1 MEFKY
6 IALIACVILGIVLL
20 FFEYRRKN
28 RSYLYARLAATVVL
42 VVCLA
47 LLIFPV
53 QYEVTEVPN
62 SHSINLLTTGTPKD
76 EVLVT
81 GMSSYTTDPGIY
93 QALKKSR
100 VKYITDLVYYL
111 TDHPEIRHVNIYGY
125 GLSREEIRQLDKY
138 TLRFHPP
145 KAPLGIVSARWNN
158 KLKSTEF
165 LQVQGTFKNQANKT
179 VKVYLEGFGTR
190 LDSLTVPGGK
200 NINFSFR
207 DQPKQTGLAVYRLL
221 AISGSDTIAKEPVPF
236 EVKSEAPG
244 AILMLS
250 SAPDF
255 EFKFLKDWLFDH
267 QYPLMLRS
275 RISKDKFSTDFL
287 NTPAVKL
294 ERLTTAQLQK
304 TALLIVDE
312 DEFTALSAGEKEA
325 IDRASSAGMGLL
337 VRAAPVDQQKLR
349 EFSSHTENVPSL
361 KDQEVVPELRNNT
374 YRFSALPA
382 GQTNFIQPASDY
394 KMLVQTKAG
403 KGLVSSRING
413 SGMLLYSVIPTT
425 YNWVLDGKK
434 SDYTVFWSSVIA
446 AGIRKT
452 TESFNYETQTSFP
465 VISEKLTLNLEVAD
479 TKKMPQVSI
488 NQKNWSPSQH
498 PQFNSSWQVSGWSGQ
513 AGWNTVAVNGNQ
525 SSFYV
530 YANSDWNSARN
541 IQRLNFNN
549 KLINNQNGG
558 ASASKAPD
566 FAKEDL
572 SLWWF
577 YAGFLLSAA
586 FLWYE
591 SKNQEQN
598 G

>member
-28 RSYLYARLAATVVL
+28 RNNLYGRLAATVVL
-42 VVCLA
+42 VFCLA

-53 QYEVTEVPN
+53 QYEVKGVSN
-62 SHSINLLTTGTPKD
+62 SHIINLLTAGTPKD
-76 EVLVT
+76 EVLAA
-81 GMSSYTTDPGIY
+81 GIQSYTTDPGLY
-93 QALKKSR
+93 QASKKTR
-100 VKYITDLVYYL
+100 VKYIADLIYYL
-111 TDHPEIRHVNIYGY
+111 ADHPEIRHINIYGY
-125 GLSREEIRQLDKY
+125 GLSAEEVRQLNKY
-138 TLRFHPP
+138 TFSFHPP
-145 KAPLGIVSARWNN
+145 KEPAGIVSASWNN

-165 LQVQGTFKNQANKT
+165 LQVQGTFKNQTNKT
-179 VKVYLEGFGTR
+179 VKIYLEGFGTC
-190 LDSLTVPGGK
+190 LDSLTVPGGN
-200 NINFSFR
+200 NISFSFR
-207 DQPKQTGLAVYRLL
+207 DQPKQTGLAIYRLV
-221 AISGSDTIAKEPVPF
+221 AIAGNDTIAKEPVPF
-236 EVKSEAPG
+236 EVKAEIPG

-267 QYPLMLRS
+267 RYPLMLRS

-287 NTPAVKL
+287 NTPVVKL
-294 ERLTTAQLQK
+294 ERISTEQLQK
-304 TALLIVDE
+304 TALLIIDE
-312 DEFTALSAGEKEA
+312 DEFTALSMGEKEA
-325 IDRASSAGMGLL
+325 VDRASARGMGLL
-337 VRAAPVDQQKLR
+337 IRASSGDQKKLQ
-349 EFSSHTENVPSL
+349 EFSIHTENVPSF
-361 KDQEVVPELRNNT
+361 KEQEVVPELTNNA

-382 GQTNFIQPASDY
+382 GQTSFIQPASDY

-413 SGMLLYSVIPTT
+413 AGMLLYSVIPTT

-434 SDYTVFWSSVIA
+434 SDYTIFWSTIIA

-452 TESFNYETQTSFP
+452 TERFSYETQTSFP

-488 NQKNWSPSQH
+488 NQNRWSPSQH
-498 PQFNSSWQVSGWSGQ
+498 PQFNSLWQVSGWSGQ
-513 AGWNTVAVNGNQ
+513 AGWNTLAVNGNQ
-525 SSFYV
+525 SAFYV
-530 YANSDWNSARN
+530 YANSDWSSARY
-541 IQRLNFNN
+541 IQRLNFNS
-549 KLINNQNGG
+549 KLINNQNGR
-558 ASASKAPD
+558 ASSSEAPN
-566 FAKEDL
+566 FVKEDL

>member
-6 IALIACVILGIVLL
+6 IALIACVVLGIVLL

-28 RSYLYARLAATVVL
+28 RSYLYARLAATVLL
-42 VVCLA
+42 VICLA

-53 QYEVTEVPN
+53 QYEVKEVSN
-62 SHSINLLTTGTPKD
+62 GHSINLLTTGTSKD
-76 EVLVT
+76 QVLAT
-81 GMSSYTTDPGIY
+81 GVPSFTTDPGLY
-93 QALKKSR
+93 QTLKKSR
-100 VKYITDLVYYL
+100 VKYITDLIYYL
-111 TDHPEIRHVNIYGY
+111 SDHPEIRHINVYGY
-125 GLSREEIRQLDKY
+125 GLSLEEIRQLNKY
-138 TLRFHPP
+138 TLSFHPP
-145 KAPLGIVSARWNN
+145 KAPSGIVSASWNN

-165 LQVQGTFKNQANKT
+165 LQVQGTFSNQANKT
-179 VKVYLEGFGTR
+179 VKFYLEGFGTR

-207 DQPKQTGLAVYRLL
+207 DQPKQTGLAVYRLV
-221 AISGSDTIAKEPVPF
+221 AIAGNDTIAKEPVPF
-236 EVKSEAPG
+236 EVKPDAPG

-267 QYPLMLRS
+267 QYPLMLRN

-287 NTPAVKL
+287 NTPVVKL
-294 ERLTTAQLQK
+294 ERLNTAQLQK
-304 TALLIVDE
+304 TALLIIDE
-312 DEFTALSAGEKEA
+312 DEFTALGAGEREA
-325 IDRASSAGMGLL
+325 VDRASSRGMGLL
-337 VRAAPVDQQKLR
+337 IRASSGDQKKLQ
-349 EFSSHTENVPSL
+349 EFSLHTENIPSL
-361 KDQEVVPELRNNT
+361 KDQEIVPELKNDT

-382 GQTNFIQPASDY
+382 GQTSFIKPASDY

-413 SGMLLYSVIPTT
+413 SGTLLYSVIPTT

-434 SDYTVFWSSVIA
+434 SDYTVFWSSIIA

-452 TESFNYETQTSFP
+452 TESFSYETQTSFP

-488 NQKNWSPSQH
+488 NQKSWSPSQH
-498 PQFNSSWQVSGWSGQ
+498 PQFDSSWQVSGWSGQ
-513 AGWNTVAVNGNQ
+513 SGWNTIAVNGNQ
-525 SSFYV
+525 SAFYV
-530 YANSDWNSARN
+530 YDNTDWNSARY
-541 IQRLNFNN
+541 IKRLNFNN
-549 KLINNQNGG
+549 KLINNQNGSP
-558 ASASKAPD
+558 SASKAPD

-577 YAGFLLSAA
+577 YAGFLLSAG